1 MHRLKVTFL
10 NPAGRL
16 GGAEIALLDVLAS
29 LRNAHPSWELSLIV
43 AASGP
48 VRERAAS
55 LGVNTKIL
63 EFPRALARLG
73 DSAVAGR
80 GAGSRMGTLALTR
93 AVAAAAVTLPSYVKK
108 LRLALR
114 VLDPDIIHTNGFKMH
129 VLAALAAPRS
139 TPLVWHVHDF
149 VRSRP
154 LMGRLL
160 RMFRTRCSAVITNS
174 LSVAE
179 DVQLLLGEGLF
190 VKPILNGIDLNRF
203 KPEGESLD
211 LDVLAG
217 LQPCGEQIVR
227 IGLLG
232 TMARWKG
239 HEIFL
244 RAISLVRATRP
255 VRAYI
260 IGDALYETLGS
271 QYTLD
276 ELREAARELGLA
288 EVVGFTGF
296 IESPEKA
303 IRALDVVVH
312 ASVEPEPFGLVIV
325 EGMACGRPV
334 VASDSGGA
342 AEVRRLSKGVLGFPP
357 GDVTRLAEILV
368 RLIDDDA
375 LRQRLGVEA
384 RASAETLFDRDRLAA
399 QIEPVYRRVSNR

>member
-1 MHRLKVTFL
+1 LKVTFL

-179 DVQLLLGEGLF
+179 DVQLLLGEALF

-203 KPEGESLD
+203 KPDGERLD

-217 LQPCGEQIVR
+217 LQPCGKQIVR

-357 GDVTRLAEILV
+357 GDVARLAEILV
-368 RLIDDDA
+368 RLIDDAA
-375 LRQRLGVEA
+375 LRQRLGGEA